1 MVPEIGRDLSEDVGH
16 GEHALRHRARAPES
30 SRKAHGVYTECSG
43 KLTESSRKSP
53 ARQVCSATSRL
64 LVHESIATELLKA
77 LEETTVALRV
87 GDPKAEG
94 TQMGPVISATQRDR
108 IAAAVRKAEG
118 EPPPCFVREAKRGA
132 AHRPS
137 CSQARGWR
145 YSLGAP
151 GCRTCRGWRA
161 DTT

>member
-1 MVPEIGRDLSEDVGH
+1 MWAMASMLSDT
-16 GEHALRHRARAPES
+16 ARALQ
-30 SRKAHGVYTECSG
+30 KARGELTECTRRAHG

-118 EPPPCFVREAKRGA
+118 EPPPCFLREAKRGA

-151 GCRTCRGWRA
+151 GRRTCRGWRA

>member
-1 MVPEIGRDLSEDVGH
+1 MVSMLSGT
-16 GEHALRHRARAPES
+16 ARAKIAHLRL
-30 SRKAHGVYTECSG
+30 RKARG
-43 KLTESSRKSP
+43 KLTECTRRAHGKLTEGSRKSP

-118 EPPPCFVREAKRGA
+118 EPPPCFLREAKRGA
-132 AHRPS
+132 AHCSS

-145 YSLGAP
+145 YSLGALRR
-151 GCRTCRGWRA
+151 RTCRGWRA

>member
-1 MVPEIGRDLSEDVGH
+1 MASMLSDT
-16 GEHALRHRARAPES
+16 ARALQ
-30 SRKAHGVYTECSG
+30 KARGELTECTRSAHG

-118 EPPPCFVREAKRGA
+118 EPPPCFREAKRGA
-132 AHRPS
+132 AHCSS

-145 YSLGAP
+145 CSWGALRR
-151 GCRTCRGWRA
+151 RTCRGWRA